1 MKHVGIAFAAIIL
14 GFFLMA
20 PLGMLFD
27 KMNWP
32 LFHTWGLA
40 HGSFLFAWPLL
51 TLLSFGAIEI
61 LILLRQ
67 KKQE

>member
-1 MKHVGIAFAAIIL
+1 MRHGGIAFAALVL

-27 KMNWP
+27 RMEWP

-51 TLLSFGAIEI
+51 TLLSFGTIEA
-61 LILLRQ
+61 LMLFRRRDSN
-67 KKQE
+67 